1 MRDRKPLMAANWKMN
16 LSLGE
21 ASELINAIKQAPID
35 FGTADVLIAP
45 PFTTL
50 PLACDLLAGTSVFVA
65 GQNMHWEQQGAYT
78 GEVSPLMLKEI
89 GCSHVILGH
98 SERRTLFFET
108 SELINKKALTA
119 RQAGLVPIICIG
131 ETLEEREAEQ
141 TFSVV
146 ETQLNESME
155 SYVKKRNHDQDFI
168 LAYEPVWAI
177 GTGKTATPVQAQEVH
192 KYIRDWLAK
201 NLDPDV
207 GDAVRILYGGSVK
220 PDNIS
225 ELMAQPDIDGALIG
239 GASLK
244 ADSFLSIVRYHQQ

>member
-1 MRDRKPLMAANWKMN
+1 MKDRKPLMAANWKMN

-21 ASELINAIKQAPID
+21 ARELISAIKQASIN
-35 FGTADVLIAP
+35 FGTVDVLIAP

-50 PLACDLLAGTSVFVA
+50 PLACDMLAGTSVFVA
-65 GQNMHWEQQGAYT
+65 GQNMHWEQQGAFT

-119 RQAGLVPIICIG
+119 REVGLVPIVCIG
-131 ETLEEREAEQ
+131 ETLEEREAEK
-141 TFSVV
+141 TFSVI
-146 ETQLNESME
+146 ETQLNESLE
-155 SYVKKRNHDQDFI
+155 SFRKKRNQDQYFI

-192 KYIRDWLAK
+192 RYIRDWLAK
-201 NLDPDV
+201 NLGPDV
-207 GDAVRILYGGSVK
+207 GDDVRILYGGSVK

-244 ADSFLSIVRYHQQ
+244 ADSFLSIVRYRQQ